1 MLKTIFSRVTQ
12 TIVVVFLLVTFVFFA
27 VRAIP
32 GNPFASE
39 KALAPEEHAPPGRE
53 LFHLR
58 MGFPESHEPRR
69 KQK

>member
-39 KALAPEEHAPPGRE
+39 KALAPE
-53 LFHLR
+53 
-58 MGFPESHEPRR
+58 
-69 KQK
+69 